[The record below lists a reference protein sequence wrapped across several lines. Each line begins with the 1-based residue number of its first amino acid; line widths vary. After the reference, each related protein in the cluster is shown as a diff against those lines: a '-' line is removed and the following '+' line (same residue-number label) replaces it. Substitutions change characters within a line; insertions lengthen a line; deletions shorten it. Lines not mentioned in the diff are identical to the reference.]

1 MVVCAY
7 KHDYRI
13 GDPNP
18 LSIVALLIPIV
29 VLLIL
34 ASVAAFAIGANDNTM
49 ASLVGAKVLSLRGAV
64 ILGGILLIVGAVVLG
79 HGVSTTIG
87 ADMVTQPLSVD
98 LVFVISLAVIVW
110 MLLSAYLGTPIS
122 ATHSIVGSI
131 VGIGLLSE
139 LVWGAPLVRWDTIS
153 IIVIGWILS
162 PLFSLAIAYF
172 LQRVVRQSFL
182 LRGKGLGEVQRREQ
196 IFGWLLLV
204 MVIIIC
210 LSRGG
215 NDVAKAIGLLA
226 VLFTGPIEST
236 LLLLLGGVGMGVG
249 LLVLGRRVVKTVGI
263 ELTELRPSA
272 SFSSATAGA
281 IVLLVGTIQ
290 GVPLAATHILITSL
304 IGSGMANQVS
314 TNKVVLRKLL
324 LTSLLTVPVS
334 ALLAICFWGIYE
346 MSIILFLLTF

>member
-1 MVVCAY
+1 
-7 KHDYRI
+7 
-13 GDPNP
+13 
-18 LSIVALLIPIV
+18 LSLVALLIPIV

-49 ASLVGAKVLSLRGAV
+49 ASLVGAKVLSTRNAV

-87 ADMVTQPLSVD
+87 ADMVTQPLSID
-98 LVFVISLAVIVW
+98 LVFVISLAIIVW

-131 VGIGLLSE
+131 VGIGLISE
-139 LVWGAPLVRWDTIS
+139 LVWGTPLIRWDTIS

-172 LQRVVRQSFL
+172 LQRVLRQSFL
-182 LRGKGLGEVQRREQ
+182 SKSKGLADVQRREQ
-196 IFGWLLLV
+196 IFGLLLLV

-226 VLFTGPIEST
+226 VLFTGPLEST

-263 ELTELRPSA
+263 ELTELRPSS

-281 IVLLVGTIQ
+281 TVLLVGTIL
-290 GVPLAATHILITSL
+290 GIPLAATHILITSL
-304 IGSGMANQVS
+304 IGSGMANRVS

-346 MSIILFLLTF
+346 MSIILLLLTF

>member
-1 MVVCAY
+1 MA
-7 KHDYRI
+7 
-13 GDPNP
+13 
-18 LSIVALLIPIV
+18 SI
-29 VLLIL
+29 
-34 ASVAAFAIGANDNTM
+34 AAFAIGANDNTM
-49 ASLVGAKVLSLRGAV
+49 ASLVGAKVLSLRRAV
-64 ILGGILLIVGAVVLG
+64 ILGGILLIVGAVVFG
-79 HGVSTTIG
+79 QGVSTTIG
-87 ADMVTQPLSVD
+87 SDMVTQPLSVN
-98 LVFVISLAVIVW
+98 LVFVISLAIIVW
-110 MLLSAYLGTPIS
+110 MLLSAYFGTPIS

-139 LVWGAPLVRWDTIS
+139 LVWGTPLVRWETIS
-153 IIVIGWILS
+153 IIVIGWVLS
-162 PLFSLAIAYF
+162 PLFSLSIAYF
-172 LQRVVRQSFL
+172 LQRVIRQSIL
-182 LRGKGLGEVQRREQ
+182 SKSKGLAEVQQREQ
-196 IFGWLLLV
+196 VFSWLLLV

-215 NDVAKAIGLLA
+215 NDVAKAIGLLT

-236 LLLLLGGVGMGVG
+236 LLLLLGGVSMGVG

-281 IVLLVGTIQ
+281 IVLLVGTIL

-324 LTSLLTVPVS
+324 LTSFLTVPVS
-334 ALLAICFWGIYE
+334 ALFAICFWGIYE
-346 MSIILFLLTF
+346 MSLLFFLLPL

>member
-1 MVVCAY
+1 
-7 KHDYRI
+7 
-13 GDPNP
+13 
-18 LSIVALLIPIV
+18 LSLAALIIPVV

-34 ASVAAFAIGANDNTM
+34 ASVVAFAIGANDNTM
-49 ASLVGAKVLSLRGAV
+49 ASLVGAKVLSLKNAV
-64 ILGGILLIVGAVVLG
+64 ILGGILLMIGAVVLG

-98 LVFVISLAVIVW
+98 LVFVISLAIMVW
-110 MLLSAYLGTPIS
+110 MLLSAYLGNPIS

-139 LVWGAPLVRWDTIS
+139 LVWGIPLVRWDTIS

-162 PLFSLAIAYF
+162 PIFSLAIAYF
-172 LQRVVRQSFL
+172 LQRYVKRTFL
-182 LRGKGLGEVQRREQ
+182 SKSRGLTEVQRREQ
-196 IFGWLLLV
+196 IFSWLLLV

-215 NDVAKAIGLLA
+215 NDVAKAIGLVV
-226 VLFTGPIEST
+226 VLFTGSIEFT
-236 LLLLLGGVGMGVG
+236 LLLLLGGVGMGIG

-281 IVLLVGTIQ
+281 IVLLVGTIL
-290 GVPLAATHILITSL
+290 GIPLAATHILITSL
-304 IGSGMANQVS
+304 IGSGMANQVPS
-314 TNKVVLRKLL
+314 NKMVLRKLI

-346 MSIILFLLTF
+346 MGTIIFLLAH

>member
-1 MVVCAY
+1 
-7 KHDYRI
+7 
-13 GDPNP
+13 
-18 LSIVALLIPIV
+18 

-34 ASVAAFAIGANDNTM
+34 ASIAAFAIGANDNTM
-49 ASLVGAKVLSLRGAV
+49 ASLVGAKVLSLRSAV
-64 ILGGILLIVGAVVLG
+64 ILGSILLIIGAVVLG

-87 ADMVTQPLSVD
+87 SDMVTQPLPVN
-98 LVFVISLAVIVW
+98 LVFVISLAIIVW
-110 MLLSAYLGTPIS
+110 MLVSAYLGTPIS

-139 LVWGAPLVRWDTIS
+139 LVWGIPLVRWDTIS

-162 PLFSLAIAYF
+162 PIFSLAMAYL
-172 LQRVVRQSFL
+172 LQRLVRQSFL
-182 LRGKGLGEVQRREQ
+182 SKSKGLAEVQRREQ

-281 IVLLVGTIQ
+281 IVLLVGTIL

-304 IGSGMANQVS
+304 IGSGMANQIS
-314 TNKVVLRKLL
+314 SNKRVLRKLI

-334 ALLAICFWGIYE
+334 ALLAICFGGIYE
-346 MSIILFLLTF
+346 ILTVGFFLGF

>member
-1 MVVCAY
+1 M
-7 KHDYRI
+7 
-13 GDPNP
+13 
-18 LSIVALLIPIV
+18 VALLIPIV

-49 ASLVGAKVLSLRGAV
+49 ASLVGAKVLTLRSAV
-64 ILGGILLIVGAVVLG
+64 ILGGILLIVGAVVFG

-98 LVFVISLAVIVW
+98 LVFVISLAIIVW
-110 MLLSAYLGTPIS
+110 MLFSAYFGTPIS

-139 LVWGAPLVRWDTIS
+139 LVWGIPLVRWDTIS
-153 IIVIGWILS
+153 IIVIGWVLS
-162 PLFSLAIAYF
+162 PLFSFAIAYF
-172 LQRVVRQSFL
+172 LQRVVKQSIL
-182 LRGKGLGEVQRREQ
+182 SRVKGLAEVQRREQ
-196 IFGWLLLV
+196 IFGWLLLM

-281 IVLLVGTIQ
+281 IVLSVGTIL

-304 IGSGMANQVS
+304 IGSGMANQIS
-314 TNKVVLRKLL
+314 SNKRVLRKLI

-334 ALLAICFWGIYE
+334 AILAICFWGIYE
-346 MSIILFLLTF
+346 IIAVGFFLVF